1 MFDVFNVHCISVFAF
16 RYFSDVSDR
25 HPRDRSLSP
34 SHHGLSEVD
43 AINNNTTVPNTDP
56 NTTRK
61 LGLSRSPRQELT
73 VNAQSRRAEQTPS
86 PSASS
91 GTIDLRLNEWLINN
105 NIDSTSRTIILG
117 ELFTYND
124 FLFEMDKSD
133 LQRIGL
139 K

>member
-1 MFDVFNVHCISVFAF
+1 MVIFCALCV

-25 HPRDRSLSP
+25 NLRERSLSP
-34 SHHGLSEVD
+34 NPVPQGLSEVD
-43 AINNNTTVPNTDP
+43 AINNNTDP

-61 LGLSRSPRQELT
+61 MGICRSPRQEL
-73 VNAQSRRAEQTPS
+73 NATRRRPEQSS
-86 PSASS
+86 PQSTSSAS
-91 GTIDLRLNEWLINN
+91 IDLRLNEWLINN

-124 FLFEMDKSD
+124 FLFGMDKSD
-133 LQRIGL
+133 LLRIGL